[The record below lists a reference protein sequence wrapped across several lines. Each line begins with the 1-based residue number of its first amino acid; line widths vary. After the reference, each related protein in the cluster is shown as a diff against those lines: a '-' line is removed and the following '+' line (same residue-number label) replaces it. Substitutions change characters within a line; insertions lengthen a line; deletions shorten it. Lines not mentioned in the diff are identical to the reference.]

1 MVEGVFYKVVH
12 GFQHPIP
19 VTGKPDVIR
28 PGQNDFLLLLLCT
41 IGKMQ
46 LHIPQQFCNIFGM
59 LFNDDR
65 AGIQLCKLQ
74 QTLHQRLNPVQLL
87 FGKLRKFLN
96 GGVLLRFSL
105 QQTVINVQGGKG
117 RFQLMGN
124 VRYGVFQKFLFP
136 VFVGGMGV

>member
-1 MVEGVFYKVVH
+1 
-12 GFQHPIP
+12 
-19 VTGKPDVIR
+19 
-28 PGQNDFLLLLLCT
+28 
-41 IGKMQ
+41 MQ